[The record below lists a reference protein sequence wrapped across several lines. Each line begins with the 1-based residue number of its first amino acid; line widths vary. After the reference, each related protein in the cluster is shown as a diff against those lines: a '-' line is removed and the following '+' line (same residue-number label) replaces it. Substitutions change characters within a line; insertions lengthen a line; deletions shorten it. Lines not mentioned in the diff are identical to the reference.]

1 MLKCLK
7 WRGHEEV
14 TWSDVRTEE
23 RLIDGFQEPWG
34 AGWSQF
40 QFFQSLLLL
49 NQIIGRKSKRKS
61 TMQEAL
67 LYLEDVKA
75 YSATFVNVWVVD
87 WCGEPSHHNTQWGTM
102 NKIRII
108 NWPKKLTP
116 LWTLFAEAQAGTAQE
131 SRSPTWKDHPERQN
145 AIARRPILVT
155 YLIRRALGT
164 HQGCLQPF
172 LGVAH
177 LQVDSRLRWHWRPR
191 APASRRLQV
200 VDFSPTFPALYS
212 TWQPSSSARIEFLL
226 AGRVRVYFKNSCKVR
241 RLFSQNEIQ

>member
-1 MLKCLK
+1 
-7 WRGHEEV
+7 
-14 TWSDVRTEE
+14 
-23 RLIDGFQEPWG
+23 
-34 AGWSQF
+34 
-40 QFFQSLLLL
+40 
-49 NQIIGRKSKRKS
+49 
-61 TMQEAL
+61 MQEAL

-87 WCGEPSHHNTQWGTM
+87 WCGEPSHHNTQLGTK
-102 NKIRII
+102 NKIYII

-116 LWTLFAEAQAGTAQE
+116 LWTSFAEAQAGTAQE

-177 LQVDSRLRWHWRPR
+177 LQIDSRLRWLLRPR

-226 AGRVRVYFKNSCKVR
+226 AGRVRVYSKNSCKVR